1 MRYLL
6 ALFISMTTV
15 NAQTLTVFAASSLS
29 DAFTEIVETFEVQH
43 PEADITLSFASSSTL
58 ATQLEQGASA
68 DVFASADVENV
79 ERVVSKNDIM
89 IFAKNTLVVIVNAK
103 ADIFNEDEIDDPVGS
118 LPGLATRDYALVLA
132 DESVPAGRYARQVL
146 KNLEALYGEGYAEN
160 VLERLVSNEPNVRQV
175 LNKVVLEADAGIVY
189 ASDATTFQT
198 RYGYTLTI
206 PEAYNVIAEYG
217 MAVLP
222 EGSEPQ
228 LAQQFTDFVVSEAGQ
243 AVLQKHGFLPR

>member
-58 ATQLEQGASA
+58 ATQLEQGANA